1 MGIRCGGV
9 GVVSELER
17 AAMNGEPMPEGLCQ
31 IDQSYFQGLSLLYAR
46 FRSGLLSREAGS
58 AEKKMLQKS
67 REDALRERQ
76 FGERCMD
83 HAMKLWQEVEGAANQ
98 YARER
103 TLEHADQLYQAVYGV
118 PVPKEEAV

>member
-1 MGIRCGGV
+1 M
-9 GVVSELER
+9 VSELER

-67 REDALRERQ
+67 RDDALRERQ

-83 HAMKLWQEVEGAANQ
+83 HAVKLWQEVEGAANQ